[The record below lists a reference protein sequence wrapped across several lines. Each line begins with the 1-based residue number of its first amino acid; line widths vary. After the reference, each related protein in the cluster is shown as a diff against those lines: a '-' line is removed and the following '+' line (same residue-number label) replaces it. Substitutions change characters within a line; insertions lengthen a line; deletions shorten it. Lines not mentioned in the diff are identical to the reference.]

1 MTPSF
6 FGILSAWFIGFVA
19 DLLQGDILGQNAVAL
34 SVLAYISYRFHLQIR
49 VFPIWQMMIVILL
62 LLSLNE
68 LILLWVQG
76 ISGQIFF
83 NYTRWIAI
91 VIGALIWPI
100 FMTLLLNIKSK
111 VDW

>member
-1 MTPSF
+1 MTPSL
-6 FGILSAWFIGFVA
+6 FGILSAWLIGFVA

-34 SVLAYISYRFHLQIR
+34 SVIAYLSYRFHLQIR
-49 VFPIWQMMIVILL
+49 IFPIWQMMITVLL

-68 LILLWVQG
+68 LILLWVKG

-91 VIGALIWPI
+91 IIGTLIWPI
-100 FMTLLLNIKSK
+100 FMTLLLNVKSK
-111 VDW
+111 INY

>member
-1 MTPSF
+1 
-6 FGILSAWFIGFVA
+6 
-19 DLLQGDILGQNAVAL
+19 
-34 SVLAYISYRFHLQIR
+34 
-49 VFPIWQMMIVILL
+49 L

-76 ISGQIFF
+76 ISGQISF

-91 VIGALIWPI
+91 IIGALIWPI

>member
-1 MTPSF
+1 MTPSL
-6 FGILSAWFIGFVA
+6 FGILSAWSIGFIA
-19 DLLQGDILGQNAVAL
+19 DLLQGDMLGQNAVAL
-34 SVLAYISYRFHLQIR
+34 SVIAYLSYRFHLQIR
-49 VFPIWQMMIVILL
+49 VFPVWQMMITVLL

-68 LILLWVQG
+68 LILLWIKG

-91 VIGALIWPI
+91 IIGTLIWPI

-111 VDW
+111 ID